1 MEKTTESKV
10 VLEGLS
16 TENGY
21 REVKNGFM
29 FLKRLRAEAKRQKDM
44 EIAKNLEIQG
54 KPIEEVPIFIHNA
67 EIDSLADTMDIIEED

>member
-1 MEKTTESKV
+1 
-10 VLEGLS
+10 
-16 TENGY
+16 
-21 REVKNGFM
+21 M

-44 EIAKNLEIQG
+44 EMAKNLETQG